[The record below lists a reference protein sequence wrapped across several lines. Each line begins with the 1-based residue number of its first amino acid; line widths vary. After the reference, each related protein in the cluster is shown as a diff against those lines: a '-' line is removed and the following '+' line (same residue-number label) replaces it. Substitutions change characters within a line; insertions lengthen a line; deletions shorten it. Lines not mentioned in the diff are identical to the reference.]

1 VAARYTWIELRPRHL
16 SIVAVVLVV
25 VALPAAAHASYFRI
39 VNHETS
45 WCLEADM
52 AGDAYLNPCAPD
64 NALQVWERWDGGW
77 TRNLA
82 TGLCLRGEG
91 QFSPGSIHAAPCVW
105 NDPRAN
111 WLHWYGGWYQR
122 AEFVAGGVTN
132 AAECMS
138 RVAGS
143 HDVTGIACVNPN
155 GPNPDSEEWFA
166 TETPPPGPAPSP
178 TAPAPPDDPCG
189 LSPVA
194 SGVKVRARFPHS
206 GRVATVDYGRHRRVN
221 GRLQAADGSPIGG
234 ATLCVGVQTSERG
247 RVRAAGSVVTDAN
260 GRFSFRLGPGAS
272 RRIWFVHRAGGVSA
286 AAAVVVRVRAP
297 VRVRASSRSLRNG
310 QTLVLR
316 GRLGGHLRTRGLLVE
331 FQVRRGRSW
340 STFATSRT
348 VRAGRFRYA
357 YRFTRTFGVQTYRF
371 RARLPAQRGSPFSTG
386 SSRRVTVRVVG

>member
-122 AEFVAGGVTN
+122 AEFVAGGV
-132 AAECMS
+132 
-138 RVAGS
+138 
-143 HDVTGIACVNPN
+143 
-155 GPNPDSEEWFA
+155 
-166 TETPPPGPAPSP
+166 
-178 TAPAPPDDPCG
+178 
-189 LSPVA
+189 
-194 SGVKVRARFPHS
+194 
-206 GRVATVDYGRHRRVN
+206 
-221 GRLQAADGSPIGG
+221 
-234 ATLCVGVQTSERG
+234 
-247 RVRAAGSVVTDAN
+247 
-260 GRFSFRLGPGAS
+260 
-272 RRIWFVHRAGGVSA
+272 SA